1 MSRVSSLA
9 NLTPFETYNSFLGV
23 ANFGKLTSVE
33 RGSGE
38 CSQSH
43 SINQNVIVPIIRLYL
58 RLYLQIVND
67 LKGIKLKMNVSG
79 RFS

>member
-9 NLTPFETYNSFLGV
+9 NLTPLETSNSFLGV

-43 SINQNVIVPIIRLYL
+43 SINPKRHCSDHPIVS
-58 RLYLQIVND
+58 QIVSANC
-67 LKGIKLKMNVSG
+67 
-79 RFS
+79 